1 METLTMERLAFP
13 DPASNLDE
21 EDIKLGGKATDFASV
36 KMMKKWMKRAHGYN
50 DISQKMYRLGKQ
62 CILMK

>member
-1 METLTMERLAFP
+1 MERLAFP

-21 EDIKLGGKATDFASV
+21 EDIKLGDKATDFASA
-36 KMMKKWMKRAHGYN
+36 KIMKKWIQRAHGNN
-50 DISQKMYRLGKQ
+50 DISQKMYRLGTQ